1 VNYDL
6 PVDPESYVHRIG
18 RTGRMGRKGEAWSF
32 VSSGDIGQL
41 DKISNTWNLE
51 IPIVEVPDL
60 ADGARELNRFRE
72 DWDDLSDKFGMVTIR
87 LSIEKGKTS
96 KLGLANW
103 ILKEAKIPEVAIGE
117 IELGNEESTVEVHLK
132 KAPYVIDVLKKRKFD
147 GRDLKPDVVT

>member
-1 VNYDL
+1 
-6 PVDPESYVHRIG
+6 
-18 RTGRMGRKGEAWSF
+18 
-32 VSSGDIGQL
+32 
-41 DKISNTWNLE
+41 
-51 IPIVEVPDL
+51 
-60 ADGARELNRFRE
+60 
-72 DWDDLSDKFGMVTIR
+72 MVTIR